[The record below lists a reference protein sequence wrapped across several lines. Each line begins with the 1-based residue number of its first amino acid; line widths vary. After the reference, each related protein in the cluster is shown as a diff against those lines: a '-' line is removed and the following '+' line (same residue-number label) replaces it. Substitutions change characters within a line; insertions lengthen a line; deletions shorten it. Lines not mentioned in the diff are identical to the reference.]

1 MDSLTPSTLIL
12 VVLLTIVWIGA
23 VALIVF
29 GITAYKIAVLYAPGD
44 NLPRPVP
51 RFGAAAV
58 LEPADAEEDTPVV
71 AGPNGYPKVAPQ
83 DLGTQIAGQ
92 AEVTL
97 VGEREKWWEEQR
109 EAGLTDDEISAEEA
123 GRVVPVFED

>member
-1 MDSLTPSTLIL
+1 MDSLTPSNLIL
-12 VVLLTIVWIGA
+12 LVLLAIVWTGA
-23 VALIVF
+23 IALIVF

-44 NLPRPVP
+44 NLPRRVP
-51 RFGAAAV
+51 RFGSTPV
-58 LEPADAEEDTPVV
+58 LEPADTDGDTPVV
-71 AGPNGYPKVAPQ
+71 AGPNGYPDVARR

-109 EAGLTDDEISAEEA
+109 ELGLTDDEIAVEEA

>member
-1 MDSLTPSTLIL
+1 VDNLTPSTLIL

-23 VALIVF
+23 IALVVF

-44 NLPRPVP
+44 NLPRRIPQ
-51 RFGAAAV
+51 FGASPV

-71 AGPNGYPKVAPQ
+71 AGPNGYPTVARG
-83 DLGTQIAGQ
+83 DIGTQIAGQ